1 MTDLLKVLTR
11 GEIATYSLR
20 SIYIKNGYTQYKMS
34 KFEPYDLYVQ
44 NKNFLVS
51 DNVITFNDTDG
62 NLMALKPDVT
72 LSIIKNSKDKTD
84 ELMKVYYNENV
95 YRVSKDTNSFKE
107 IMQVGI
113 ECLGKVELD
122 TITEVLNLA
131 SESLET
137 ISSDSVIEISHLDIV
152 LGVLD
157 YLKIS
162 DVGRAKIIKLLGEK
176 NLQGITS
183 ILNEENVEEAKRVYI
198 EKLVNLYGE
207 PEAVIARL
215 QDFKVN
221 DLVTNAINELSSI
234 VLGLEKKDK
243 VKIDFSVVNDMSYY
257 NGVAFKGFIYGIPTS
272 VLSGG
277 EYDKLMNK
285 MGKKSKAIGFAV
297 YLDEIE
303 RLKEEDCNFLNKR

>member
-62 NLMALKPDVT
+62 KLMALKPDVT

-157 YLKIS
+157 YLKVS

-183 ILNEENVEEAKRVYI
+183 ILNEI
-198 EKLVNLYGE
+198 TSLLLLY
-207 PEAVIARL
+207 
-215 QDFKVN
+215 
-221 DLVTNAINELSSI
+221 SSI
-234 VLGLEKKDK
+234 
-243 VKIDFSVVNDMSYY
+243 
-257 NGVAFKGFIYGIPTS
+257 S
-272 VLSGG
+272 VLP
-277 EYDKLMNK
+277 EIFDTLYVP
-285 MGKKSKAIGFAV
+285 FASPKT
-297 YLDEIE
+297 L
-303 RLKEEDCNFLNKR
+303 